1 MYAVEAEDMKPP
13 LSPREM
19 EAVALVIALRPP
31 EQEFEKD
38 EKTPAQRKE
47 NWKKLMKEAR
57 KDVLPLLRQ
66 LAAEH
71 RPPGLDAGSSSGPS
85 MQPANSTPSTSPES
99 SEHSESPQ
107 PEHSEG
113 DRGDKK

>member
-1 MYAVEAEDMKPP
+1 
-13 LSPREM
+13 M

-31 EQEFEKD
+31 EQEFERD

-47 NWKKLMKEAR
+47 NWKKLVKEAR

-71 RPPGLDAGSSSGPS
+71 RVAVQDAVPPSGPLV
-85 MQPANSTPSTSPES
+85 QPAVSTPSAPAVP
-99 SEHSESPQ
+99 SEQSGAEA
-107 PEHSEG
+107 
-113 DRGDKK
+113 GDKK